1 MGDRLR
7 LSVGVMGNVASMLPY
22 TAPILTFA
30 RVIKK
35 KSNEDFSCV
44 PYIIALLNCFLY
56 TWYGLPVVSYRWENF
71 PVVTI
76 NGLGT
81 FLELSFIL
89 IYFWFASAKG
99 KRKVAMIT
107 IPVILVF
114 CITAIISAFAF
125 HDHHHRKIFVGSIG
139 LVASIAMYGSPLV
152 VVKKVIETKSVEFMP
167 FYLSLFSFLAS
178 SLWMTYGLLGHDL
191 FLASPNL
198 VGSPLGILQLVIYFK
213 YRKRGIMGGPHKCDI
228 EKNGDKTE
236 QQLQVMVAE
245 DTNGKI

>member
-1 MGDRLR
+1 LFQGPFPSAHQAHLPVQKHGR
-7 LSVGVMGNVASMLPY
+7 SASPVSRSNG
-22 TAPILTFA
+22 LTFA

-71 PVVTI
+71 PV
-76 NGLGT
+76 
-81 FLELSFIL
+81 
-89 IYFWFASAKG
+89 
-99 KRKVAMIT
+99 
-107 IPVILVF
+107 PVILVF

-152 VVKKVIETKSVEFMP
+152 VV
-167 FYLSLFSFLAS
+167 
-178 SLWMTYGLLGHDL
+178 
-191 FLASPNL
+191 SPNL